1 MKRKLLLLL
10 ALSVAMLATG
20 CIQEKLFI
28 PVATVTGK
36 IVVPAGKDPIGIK
49 ITVAGNPAITAYVN
63 ETGAYKL
70 EFPKTGR
77 YLLIAR
83 SKFYDVDYVW
93 VDAFLEQ
100 TVTATD
106 LALKEK
112 IVGETK
118 FIATIVDFPDAEWF
132 KIKSITP
139 LWATST
145 LSMYDDGTHDD
156 RLANDGIYTLRLT
169 NLATGFQQYNL
180 LWFGPKDGGEPAEN
194 TEKLEPHREG
204 ERNGNSEM
212 WVREPETKLARGRI
226 TSSLTGV
233 NYSEVTL
240 ATKGGARKM
249 LVNSDGTYSIA
260 MEGNGRE
267 FLVFRSVNFH
277 VRAIPVDLTT
287 IPIYDV
293 PDAVLSAKAP
303 GEIKLILVKSDF
315 QDVVNPMVVG
325 DFTSWQPEAMYDD
338 GTRGDEVA
346 NDGVYTYTKTGVGP
360 GYWKYAFNIRAG
372 SQVRDPYEESGDSAY
387 SIVTV
392 K

>member
-49 ITVAGNPAITAYVN
+49 ITVAGNPSITTYVN
-63 ETGAYKL
+63 ETGDYKL

-77 YLLIAR
+77 YLLVAR
-83 SKFYDVDYVW
+83 SKYYDVDYVW

-100 TVTATD
+100 TVKAD
-106 LALKEK
+106 NLSLKEK
-112 IVGETK
+112 IVGEVK
-118 FIATIVDFPDAEWF
+118 FLATIVDYPNAEWF
-132 KIKSITP
+132 KVKSITP
-139 LWATST
+139 VWATDTVS
-145 LSMYDDGTHDD
+145 LYDDGTHDD
-156 RLANDGIYTLRLT
+156 RLANDGIFTLRLT
-169 NLATGFQQYNL
+169 NLATGYQQYHL
-180 LWFGPKDGGEPAEN
+180 IWYGDKDGEIGEN
-194 TEKLEPHREG
+194 TEKLDPHREA
-204 ERNGNSEM
+204 ERVGNSEM
-212 WVREPETKLARGRI
+212 WIREPEVKLARGRI
-226 TSSLTGV
+226 TSALTGV

-267 FLVFRSVNFH
+267 YLVFRSVNFH

-287 IPIYDV
+287 VPIYDV
-293 PDAVLSAKAP
+293 PDTVLKAKAP
-303 GEIKLILVKSDF
+303 GEIKLVLVKNDF
-315 QDVVNPMVVG
+315 QDVLNPMVVG
-325 DFTSWQPEAMYDD
+325 EFTDWHPEAMYDD
-338 GTRGDEVA
+338 GTHGDEVSG
-346 NDGVYTYTKTGVGP
+346 DGVYTYTKSGVGP
-360 GYWKYAFNIRAG
+360 GYYKYAYNIREG
-372 SQVRDPYEESGDSAY
+372 NQVRDPYEESGDSSF
-387 SIVTV
+387 SILTV